1 MQKYLFQSVLLLGVI
16 GGLSSCREIIPET
29 YYDFDALPVVN
40 AYLIDGQVLNVNVSM
55 SDTLDDKQLTFLDNA
70 RIELYVNGDYI
81 EDLYYVENGE
91 YKSATVV
98 KSPNQYMCKVIV
110 PDFDT
115 IFCEQKVPE
124 RPTLV
129 DITHINIAG
138 KDEEGA
144 SFPAIEVSFKNN
156 TAQNSYY
163 QVVINYIKKNYTS
176 EANLKL
182 ITDPVLL
189 IEGIPYAIFSN
200 ELIEDSVYI
209 MHINYWTNE
218 ITRIGNGPRVTRL
231 YPFYVEFRH
240 VSEDY
245 YRYIKQLYLYKD
257 GFSADGILTSMTNN
271 NIFSNAENGYGIFGA
286 YSSIFS
292 DTITPNTDDYYG
304 Y

>member
-1 MQKYLFQSVLLLGVI
+1 MLKYLFRYVSLLVVI
-16 GGLSSCREIIPET
+16 WGLSSCREIITET
-29 YYDFDALPVVN
+29 YHDFNALPVVN

-55 SDTLDDKQLTFLDNA
+55 SDTLDDNQLTFLDNA
-70 RIELYVNGDYI
+70 KIELYVNGDYI

-91 YKSATVV
+91 YKSTTVI

-115 IFCEQKVPE
+115 ILCEQKVPE
-124 RPTLV
+124 RPNLV

-144 SFPAIEVSFKNN
+144 SFPAIEISFKNN
-156 TAQNSYY
+156 TAQNLYY
-163 QVVINYIKKNYTS
+163 QVVINYITKNYTN

-189 IEGIPYAIFSN
+189 NEGIPYAIFSN
-200 ELIEDSVYI
+200 ELIEDSVYSL
-209 MHINYWTNE
+209 HINYWTNE
-218 ITRIGNGPRVTRL
+218 ITRIGDGPRVTRL
-231 YPFYVEFRH
+231 YPFYVEFRQ
-240 VSEDY
+240 VNEDY

-271 NIFSNAENGYGIFGA
+271 NIFSNVENGYGIFAA
-286 YSSIFS
+286 YSSVFS
-292 DTITPNTDDYYG
+292 DTITPNTNDYYG